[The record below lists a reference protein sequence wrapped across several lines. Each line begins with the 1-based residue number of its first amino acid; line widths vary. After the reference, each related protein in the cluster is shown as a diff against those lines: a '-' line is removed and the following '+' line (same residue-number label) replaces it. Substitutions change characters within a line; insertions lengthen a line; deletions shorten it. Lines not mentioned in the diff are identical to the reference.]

1 MSAAEVN
8 TMDPSAVP
16 RTGLSRRRFASLA
29 CGVAAVAAA
38 YPNADPAVVD
48 TFEIGYLK
56 GKRNGFAPHWL
67 PPDRVAHALRRIV
80 PLWAPAA
87 VLAVVGLLGYFGLN
101 AWLGRDTDRQL
112 AAHQDIVQLPQQ
124 TARITI
130 TLP

>member
-1 MSAAEVN
+1 MRGPALRSASKAIRV
-8 TMDPSAVP
+8 PSTV
-16 RTGLSRRRFASLA
+16 L
-29 CGVAAVAAA
+29 
-38 YPNADPAVVD
+38 PNAQASAR
-48 TFEIGYLK
+48 
-56 GKRNGFAPHWL
+56 KRVFQATPHWL

-80 PLWAPAA
+80 PMWAPAA

-112 AAHQDIVQLPQQ
+112 AAHQDIVQLPPQ